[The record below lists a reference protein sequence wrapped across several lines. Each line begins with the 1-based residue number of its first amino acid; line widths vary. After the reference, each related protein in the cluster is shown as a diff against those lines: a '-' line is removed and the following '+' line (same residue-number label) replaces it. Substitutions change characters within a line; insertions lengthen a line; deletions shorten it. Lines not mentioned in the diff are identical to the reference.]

1 MAEFPQPSL
10 FPAYSIPPLTLVAD
24 ESKFARSGEFEG
36 MAKTTRR
43 VGVVLFQLGGPD
55 TLAAIEPFLYNLFCD
70 PDIIDFPFARIGRK
84 PLAKLISTTRARK
97 VQHHYATIGG
107 GSPIRR
113 FTERQ
118 ALALEGFLAK
128 HGLDARCFVA
138 MRYWHPFTSEAIA
151 QVLAAG
157 CDEVVLLPLYPQYSS
172 TTTGSSLNEWRRLFH
187 GHAPVHQVK
196 SFYRHPAYLDAV
208 IEKIEEALDRFPVPN
223 LAQLVFSAHS
233 VPMSVIAKGDPYQ
246 RQIEETVRL
255 LMERGRWP
263 NPHRLCYQSKVG
275 ASKWL
280 QPSLHR
286 ALHDLAAEKAREV
299 CIVPVAFVSD
309 HVETLGEIDHEAREE
324 ARRLGITQF
333 EMSSGLN
340 DSPKFIA
347 ALGQLV
353 REALDEAAYSA
364 NSIHSNGK
372 HVVSPEVLAAAGD

>member
-1 MAEFPQPSL
+1 MQNGS
-10 FPAYSIPPLTLVAD
+10 TLPG
-24 ESKFARSGEFEG
+24 SGKSGG
-36 MAKTTRR
+36 MLNATRR

-84 PLAKLISTTRARK
+84 ALAKLISTTRARK

-118 ALALEGFLAK
+118 ARALETELTDQ
-128 HGLDARCFVA
+128 GLNVRCFVA

-151 QVLAAG
+151 QLQAAQ

-172 TTTGSSLNEWRRLFH
+172 TTTGSSLNEWQRLFH
-187 GHAPVHQVK
+187 GNVPVHNVDP
-196 SFYRHPAYLDAV
+196 FYLHPNYLDAV
-208 IEKIEEALDRFPVPN
+208 IEKIEEALARFPVPEQ
-223 LAQLVFSAHS
+223 AELVFSAHS

-255 LMERGRWP
+255 LMERGGWA
-263 NPHRLCYQSKVG
+263 NHYRLCYQSKVG

-286 ALHDLAAEKAREV
+286 TLHDLAAEKAREV

-324 ARRLGITQF
+324 ARRLGITRF
-333 EMSSGLN
+333 EMSAGLN
-340 DSPKFIA
+340 DSPKFIS

-353 REALDEAAYSA
+353 LQALCEEFQSFISVHNAGSRFTALVAA
-364 NSIHSNGK
+364 
-372 HVVSPEVLAAAGD
+372 D